1 MNAMIGNSLLLNSAG
16 YQISRSVRLR
26 SSATAYFNR
35 NAYPVSGAGT
45 KWTMSKWLK
54 RGTIGVQTDLF
65 TFVSTTGAAQQAG
78 IQFDSNNAIRWWQFA
93 SGTYQFH
100 KVTTA
105 VFRDPSAWYHI
116 VFVYDTTLATAT
128 DRCQIWI
135 NGVRQTSFSTS
146 TDPSLN
152 LVTYYNTGTLYPY
165 LGAENRNASSALAPF
180 DGYLTEVNFIDG
192 QALTPSS
199 FGQTDATTGVWSPI
213 KYTGTYGTNGFY
225 LNFSNPSA
233 ATAAAIGADY
243 SGNGNNWTPNNISVT
258 AGATYDSM
266 LDVPTQFADGG
277 NGRGNYC
284 VLNPLRSPGGN
295 GAITQGNLY
304 VVTLSGDGHYSG
316 TIAMTSGKWYA
327 EFTPTFLGA
336 AGLVGLVDIS
346 KVAPT
351 AYPNSTAF
359 GWIYI
364 STGNKINNNV
374 SVAYGATWTTNDVIG
389 IAYDADAGTVTF
401 YKNGASQGQAYSGI
415 TGDIAFC
422 CYDAASANYAE
433 FAANFG
439 QRPFSYTPPTGFRAL
454 NTLNL
459 PTPTI
464 LKGNQFF
471 DATLFTSTG
480 TTQVVTNSGFR
491 PDWLWFKRRNAAQDH
506 FLFTDPISLD
516 QYLSSNTT
524 AAEAT
529 STTFLDTVN
538 ADGFTMG
545 TGNFASTSP
554 VVCWNWKEGATQG
567 FDIVTFTGS
576 TGSYSVNHSL
586 GVAPKMIIYKDRVAA
601 AGWVVMHSSLANM
614 TAAYLLLNSTAAV
627 ANLGTTVPAPT
638 STTFGCSA
646 TITNNGDATLAYL
659 FSEVAG
665 FSKFGSYTGN
675 GSADGPFVFCGFR
688 PRWIM
693 VKNIS
698 ATGEWYLH
706 DTARDVG
713 NLAQNRLFPNL
724 SAAESPSTT
733 NGSLD
738 ILSNGFKVRTPGT
751 DNNNVNGNTYIY
763 AAFAENPFKNALA
776 R

>member
-1 MNAMIGNSLLLNSAG
+1 MFAAKNELFTTPSG
-16 YQISRSVRLR
+16 YQIQRSLRFR
-26 SSATAYFNR
+26 SSATAYLNR
-35 NAYPVSGAGT
+35 TPASASNLQKFTWSGWVKRGKLASYTPIFCSNGGNTTDSNFFMVQWLNTDTIAISGA
-45 KWTMSKWLK
+45 L
-54 RGTIGVQTDLF
+54 TDWRI
-65 TFVSTTGAAQQAG
+65 TTQ
-78 IQFDSNNAIRWWQFA
+78 
-93 SGTYQFH
+93 
-100 KVTTA
+100 

-116 VFVYDTTLATAT
+116 VFAVDTTLATAAN
-128 DRCQIWI
+128 RILLYI
-135 NGVRQTSFSTS
+135 NGVQVTAFGTSSNPTQNLNTAVNNTNAHYISTFNGS
-146 TDPSLN
+146 GNPSDM
-152 LVTYYNTGTLYPY
+152 Y
-165 LGAENRNASSALAPF
+165 LA
-180 DGYLTEVNFIDG
+180 EVNFIDG

-199 FGQTDATTGVWSPI
+199 FGAINATTGVWSATR
-213 KYTGTYGTNGFY
+213 YNGTYGTNGFY
-225 LNFSNPSA
+225 LPFTDNSA
-233 ATAAAIGADY
+233 ATATTIGKDF